1 MISLKNVTVKYDKNY
16 ALKEFSTQIND
27 GEFVFLV
34 GATGAG
40 KTTIVKLLTREILPD
55 LGQINVFNNNLL
67 DIKNSRVPYYRRN
80 LGIIFQDFKL
90 LTDRNVYE
98 NVAFAQ
104 EVIGVNKQII
114 KKHVMQVLNI
124 VGIRNKSQKMIYEL
138 SGGERQK
145 VAIARAIVN
154 KPKIIIADEP
164 TGNLDEVSTN
174 EIIDILLNINNMGT
188 TVLMITHD
196 LHLVSRLNK
205 RVIRLNHGELISD
218 TVGLDSNLKLL
229 LKNNMNLE

>member
-16 ALKEFSTQIND
+16 ALKEFSTNISD

-34 GATGAG
+34 GSTGAG

-67 DIKNSRVPYYRRN
+67 EIKNSKVPFYRRN

-90 LTDRNVYE
+90 LADRNVYE

-104 EVIGVNKQII
+104 EVIGANKQII

-124 VGIRNKSQKMIYEL
+124 VGIRNKYQKMIYEL

-174 EIIDILLNINNMGT
+174 EIIDILLNINDMGT

-205 RVIRLNHGELISD
+205 RVIRLNRGELISD
-218 TVGLDSNLKLL
+218 TIGLDSNLKLL
-229 LKNNMNLE
+229 LKNNKNLE

>member
-16 ALKEFSTQIND
+16 ALKEFSTQISD

-40 KTTIVKLLTREILPD
+40 KTTIVKLLTREILPN

-67 DIKNSRVPYYRRN
+67 DIKNSKVPYYRRN

>member
-1 MISLKNVTVKYDKNY
+1 MISFRNVTVKYDKNY
-16 ALKEFSTQIND
+16 ALKEFSMEIKD

-40 KTTIVKLLTREILPD
+40 KTTIVKLLTREIIPD

-67 DIKNSRVPYYRRN
+67 DIKNSKIPFYRRK

-90 LTDRNVYE
+90 LKDKNVYE

-104 EVIGVNKQII
+104 EIIGVNKFAI

-124 VGIRNKSQKMIYEL
+124 VGIRNKSQKMIQEL

-174 EIIDILLNINNMGT
+174 EITDILMNINNMGT

-196 LHLVSRLNK
+196 LYLVSRMNK
-205 RVIRLNHGELISD
+205 RVIRINHGELMSD
-218 TVGLDSNLKLL
+218 TIGLDSNLKLL
-229 LKNNMNLE
+229 LKNNTNIE

>member
-67 DIKNSRVPYYRRN
+67 DIKNSKVPYYRRN

-196 LHLVSRLNK
+196 LHLVARLNK

>member
-16 ALKEFSTQIND
+16 ALKEFSTKIDD

-40 KTTIVKLLTREILPD
+40 KTTIVKLLTREIIPD

-67 DIKNSRVPYYRRN
+67 DIKYSKVPYYRRN

-104 EVIGVNKQII
+104 EVIGVNKQMI

-124 VGIRNKSQKMIYEL
+124 VGIRHKSQKMINEL

-218 TVGLDSNLKLL
+218 TIGLDSNLKLL
-229 LKNNMNLE
+229 LKNDVNLE

>member
-1 MISLKNVTVKYDKNY
+1 MITFKNVTVKYDKNY
-16 ALKEFSTQIND
+16 ALKEFSTTIND

-40 KTTIVKLLTREILPD
+40 KTTIVKLLTRELIPH
-55 LGQINVFNNNLL
+55 LGQITVFNNRLL
-67 DIKNSRVPYYRRN
+67 DIKNSKVPYYRRN

-90 LTDRNVYE
+90 LSDRNVYE

-124 VGIRNKSQKMIYEL
+124 VGIRNKSQKKISEL

-164 TGNLDEVSTN
+164 TGNLDEISTN
-174 EIIDILLNINNMGT
+174 EIIDILMNINNMGT

-196 LHLVSRLNK
+196 LHLVSRMNK
-205 RVIRLNHGELISD
+205 RVIRIHQGELVSD
-218 TVGLDSNLKLL
+218 TIGLDDKLKLL
-229 LKNNMNLE
+229 LKNNEYLE

>member
-1 MISLKNVTVKYDKNY
+1 MISFKNVTVKYDKNY
-16 ALKEFSTQIND
+16 ALKEFSTNID
-27 GEFVFLV
+27 AGEFVFLV

-40 KTTIVKLLTREILPD
+40 KTTIVKLLTKELIPN
-55 LGQINVFNNNLL
+55 LGNIIVFNNNLMN
-67 DIKNSRVPYYRRN
+67 IKNSKVPYYRRN

-90 LTDRNVYE
+90 LSDRNVFE

-104 EVIGVNKQII
+104 EVIGVDKNLI
-114 KKHVMQVLNI
+114 KKHVLQVLNI
-124 VGIRNKSQKMIYEL
+124 VGLRNKSQKMISEL

-164 TGNLDEVSTN
+164 TGNLDEMSTN
-174 EIIDILLNINNMGT
+174 DIIDILLNINNMGT

-205 RVIRLNHGELISD
+205 RVIRINKGELISD
-218 TVGLDSNLKLL
+218 TIGLDENLKLL
-229 LKNNMNLE
+229 LKNHENLE

>member
-1 MISLKNVTVKYDKNY
+1 MISFKNVTVKYDKNY
-16 ALKEFSTQIND
+16 ALKEFSTNID
-27 GEFVFLV
+27 AGEFVFLV

-40 KTTIVKLLTREILPD
+40 KTTIVKLLTKELTPN
-55 LGQINVFNNNLL
+55 LGNIIVFNNNLMN
-67 DIKNSRVPYYRRN
+67 IKNSKVPYYRRN

-90 LTDRNVYE
+90 LSDRNVFE

-104 EVIGVNKQII
+104 EVIGVNKNLI
-114 KKHVMQVLNI
+114 KKHVLQVLNI
-124 VGIRNKSQKMIYEL
+124 VGLRNKSQKMITEL

-164 TGNLDEVSTN
+164 TGNLDEMSTN
-174 EIIDILLNINNMGT
+174 DIIDILLNINSMGT

-205 RVIRLNHGELISD
+205 RVIRINKGELISD
-218 TVGLDSNLKLL
+218 TIGLDENLKLL
-229 LKNNMNLE
+229 LKNHENLE

>member
-67 DIKNSRVPYYRRN
+67 DIKNSKVPYYRRN

-90 LTDRNVYE
+90 LTDGNVYE

-174 EIIDILLNINNMGT
+174 EIIDILLNM
-188 TVLMITHD
+188 
-196 LHLVSRLNK
+196 K
-205 RVIRLNHGELISD
+205 
-218 TVGLDSNLKLL
+218 
-229 LKNNMNLE
+229 

>member
-1 MISLKNVTVKYDKNY
+1 MISFKNVTVKYDNNY
-16 ALKEFSTQIND
+16 ALKEFSTTIND

-40 KTTIVKLLTREILPD
+40 KTTIVKLLTRELLPN
-55 LGQINVFNNNLL
+55 LGQIIVFNNNLL
-67 DIKNSRVPYYRRN
+67 NIKNSKVPYYRRN

-90 LTDRNVYE
+90 LSDRNVYE

-104 EVIGVNKQII
+104 EVIGVNKNII
-114 KKHVMQVLNI
+114 KKHVLQVLNI
-124 VGIRNKSQKMIYEL
+124 VGIRNKSQKMISEL

-164 TGNLDEVSTN
+164 TGNLDELSTN
-174 EIIDILLNINNMGT
+174 EIIDILMNINNMGT

-196 LHLVSRLNK
+196 LHLVSRMNK
-205 RVIRLNHGELISD
+205 RVIRIHKGELISD
-218 TVGLDSNLKLL
+218 ITGLDENLKLL
-229 LKNNMNLE
+229 LKNNQNLE

>member
-67 DIKNSRVPYYRRN
+67 DIKNSKVPYYRRN

>member
-67 DIKNSRVPYYRRN
+67 DIKNSKVPYYRRN

-205 RVIRLNHGELISD
+205 RVISLNHGELISD

>member
-67 DIKNSRVPYYRRN
+67 DIKNSKVPYYRRN

-145 VAIARAIVN
+145 VAIVN

>member
-1 MISLKNVTVKYDKNY
+1 MISFKNVTVKYGNNY
-16 ALKEFSTQIND
+16 ALKEFSTSIEH

-40 KTTIVKLLTREILPD
+40 KTTIVKLLTKELVPN
-55 LGQINVFNNNLL
+55 LGQIVVFNYRLNE
-67 DIKNSRVPYYRRN
+67 IMKSKIPYYRRN

-90 LTDRNVYE
+90 LSDRNVYE

-104 EVIGVNKQII
+104 EIIGVDKNLI

-124 VGIRNKSQKMIYEL
+124 VGIRNKSQKLITEL

-174 EIIDILLNINNMGT
+174 EIIDILMNINSMGT

-205 RVIRLNHGELISD
+205 RVIMINKGEMISD
-218 TVGLDSNLKLL
+218 TIGLADNLKIL
-229 LKNNMNLE
+229 LKNDMEIK